1 MLPDV
6 EGLEGL
12 VGVAG
17 AGGVLLVL
25 VDDSQNPC
33 DALADDLAARE
44 KVDTGKESSQ
54 RLMMEHKRHNLAVRH
69 LSPRGHQSAHRLRA
83 LLP

>member
-44 KVDTGKESSQ
+44 KSTRGK
-54 RLMMEHKRHNLAVRH
+54 RAV
-69 LSPRGHQSAHRLRA
+69 SDS
-83 LLP
+83 